1 MKSVSIRRYSPQDE
15 PIWNAFV
22 AESRNGNFLFDR
34 RYMDYH
40 SDRFPDCSFL
50 FFREE
55 KCCALIPGTL
65 NESGVFSS
73 HAGLTFG
80 GFVLENSMG
89 ASDGK
94 VLFELLD
101 AELKKLGAHR
111 VIYKPLPWIYAER
124 PSQEDLYWLFRKK
137 AVLRSRLL
145 SCALNPGKDIP
156 SPQKRRYFRKGKKEQ
171 LIFAESANWTEF
183 YALLESCLQSRH
195 GSRPV
200 HSFKELKMLAS
211 KFPQNIRLFTV
222 SHGENLLAGSVFYV
236 SKKVAHAQYLASSAD
251 GRAFHA
257 MDFLMLNLI
266 ETFSEKAFVDW
277 GTSNENGG
285 WVLNEGLIR
294 QKEECAGR
302 SVAYDI
308 YEYEL

>member
-1 MKSVSIRRYSPQDE
+1 
-15 PIWNAFV
+15 
-22 AESRNGNFLFDR
+22 
-34 RYMDYH
+34 
-40 SDRFPDCSFL
+40 
-50 FFREE
+50 
-55 KCCALIPGTL
+55 
-65 NESGVFSS
+65 
-73 HAGLTFG
+73 
-80 GFVLENSMG
+80 
-89 ASDGK
+89 
-94 VLFELLD
+94 
-101 AELKKLGAHR
+101 
-111 VIYKPLPWIYAER
+111 
-124 PSQEDLYWLFRKK
+124 
-137 AVLRSRLL
+137 
-145 SCALNPGKDIP
+145 
-156 SPQKRRYFRKGKKEQ
+156 
-171 LIFAESANWTEF
+171 
-183 YALLESCLQSRH
+183 
-195 GSRPV
+195 
-200 HSFKELKMLAS
+200 MLAS